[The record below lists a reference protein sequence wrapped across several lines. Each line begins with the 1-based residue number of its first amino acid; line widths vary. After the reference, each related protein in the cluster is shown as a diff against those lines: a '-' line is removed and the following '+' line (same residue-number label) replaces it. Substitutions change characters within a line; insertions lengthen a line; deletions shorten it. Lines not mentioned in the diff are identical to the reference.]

1 MYSVRQKASVT
12 LANRNVG
19 SGKNREKWM
28 LERYPINYTS
38 IKNLLNKFKKKKK
51 GNLAGETARQEAQCN
66 QSIMNIPTEDPPS
79 EAGSAYLPESASV
92 SAWS

>member
-38 IKNLLNKFKKKKK
+38 IKNLLNKLKKKKK
-51 GNLAGETARQEAQCN
+51 KETLLVRQQ
-66 QSIMNIPTEDPPS
+66 
-79 EAGSAYLPESASV
+79 GRRHSV
-92 SAWS
+92 IKA